1 MALSVPE
8 REISYA
14 QYDHLVENAVED
26 EYQQYFQYVIETNH
40 VRKPVH
46 WREAYTTGS
55 FRLQDNIQRCLMP
68 IELFKN

>member
-40 VRKPVH
+40 VRKPVD
-46 WREAYTTGS
+46 WREA
-55 FRLQDNIQRCLMP
+55 LQLYHWLLQIAR
-68 IELFKN
+68 